1 MTADPV
7 EEAKKVLRSFKS
19 AEEVAKYPVAAL
31 LLQLAAEVKQLRRWQ
46 LSCAERAAID
56 RVMNRMSVLAEEGR
70 VWPELETFRQMVAR
84 FPISYEQDTEKC
96 SVSHMIGA
104 ESAEA
109 Q

>member
-7 EEAKKVLRSFKS
+7 EEAKKVLRSFES

-84 FPISYEQDTEKC
+84 FPVSYAENNENCGDSNT
-96 SVSHMIGA
+96 IGGIHD
-104 ESAEA
+104 
-109 Q
+109 